1 MTQNVLDKDGQCE
14 VLDRAA
20 VLDSLNQALDVLD
33 SADRPQDTCKKIFQE
48 VLHKVEIVLGIN
60 EAPPHDPAFLKP
72 GAHLSPLEQKYAQ
85 PRLYDHKHKDE
96 YGIRAQ

>member
-1 MTQNVLDKDGQCE
+1 MGNVKCLIAQLFWI
-14 VLDRAA
+14 VSIRHWT
-20 VLDSLNQALDVLD
+20 SLI
-33 SADRPQDTCKKIFQE
+33 PQIVHKTPAKKIFQE